1 MTKADK
7 KTEKKTKT
15 YKSDSPIKVE
25 IVEHNKIDSTYNNYL
40 VLSFSGFGIN
50 NIIMNTIRRVIM
62 ELVPNYAFDKKD
74 IDITENTSIY
84 NSDYMRLRLYQFPIF
99 GIDNDE
105 STIEQYTEL
114 EYEAN
119 ISTFEKKIE
128 DINIIEERDLKDK
141 AIKAMNFIMYV
152 NIHNTSN
159 NILNVTTKDAK
170 FSYLGKPIK
179 SPYDS
184 PLLIIKLKP
193 GEKFS
198 CTAHSSLNIGLKGA
212 NYIPTAVC
220 VFSEDNSEDSEDVSN
235 DSNLKEHR
243 LNIES
248 LKQIS
253 EKDLIIRACKI
264 INMKIDKLIDVI
276 KKKITEYQ
284 SEKILD
290 EYNLEN
296 KNDSDTNE
304 LNSTDSETSF
314 REISD
319 DILEQHKVK
328 GIIKIENESHT
339 FGNLISRYIQDH
351 PTILFGGYKIDH
363 LLVKELTLG
372 YKTDGND
379 IINVFTDIKK
389 DMQDIFTNIINEV
402 SKLKI

>member
-1 MTKADK
+1 MTKVDK
-7 KTEKKTKT
+7 KTINKNKSEPSIKVDKKTNN
-15 YKSDSPIKVE
+15 SDSSIKVD
-25 IVEHNKIDSTYNNYL
+25 IVEHSKIDSTYNNYL
-40 VLSFSGFGIN
+40 VLSFKGQELN

-62 ELVPNYAFDKKD
+62 ELVPNYAFDKTD

-105 STIEQYTEL
+105 STIEKYAEL

-128 DINIIEERDLKDK
+128 DINIIEARELKEK
-141 AIKAMNFIMYV
+141 EIKAMNLIMYV
-152 NIHNTSN
+152 DAINTSK
-159 NILNVTTKDAK
+159 IVLNVTTDDAK

-179 SPYDS
+179 SPYND
-184 PLLIIKLKP
+184 PLLIVKLKL
-193 GEKFS
+193 GEKFR
-198 CTAHSSLNIGLKGA
+198 CTAHSSLNIGLKSV
-212 NYIPTAVC
+212 NYMPTAVC
-220 VFSEDNSEDSEDVSN
+220 VFSEDSDLNEY
-235 DSNLKEHR
+235 K

-264 INMKIDKLIDVI
+264 INMKIDKLIDII
-276 KKKITEYQ
+276 KKKIIEYK

-296 KNDSDTNE
+296 TTDPETS
-304 LNSTDSETSF
+304 DSETSF
-314 REISD
+314 KEISE
-319 DILEQHKVK
+319 DILEQHRVK

-339 FGNLISRYIQDH
+339 FGNLLSRYIQDH
-351 PTILFGGYKIDH
+351 KSILFGGYKIDH

-379 IINVFTDIKK
+379 IINVFDDIKI
-389 DMQDIFTNIINEV
+389 DMQKIFTKIINEV